1 MIIDLKNN
9 LVSLYTSSY
18 KKFMERKNGKI
29 IRCSITIYNIHL
41 FIKNYLKPKSYK
53 HHIK

>member
-18 KKFMERKNGKI
+18 RKFMERRNGKI
-29 IRCSITIYNIHL
+29 IGYSITMHNTYL